1 MKLPWEPSLSIVIT
15 RVASKGN
22 VDFMEDVM
30 RHTGFVPLSLAAPF
44 HFLSVSQLPAFQQVS
59 GELKPLVTI
68 NLV

>member
-1 MKLPWEPSLSIVIT
+1 MKLPWEPSLSIVII

-22 VDFMEDVM
+22 MDFMEDVM
-30 RHTGFVPLSLAAPF
+30 RHTDFVPLSLAAPSR
-44 HFLSVSQLPAFQQVS
+44 FLSVSQLPAFQRVS